1 VLDAGG
7 DVRRT
12 WLRVLLAAVAGIP
25 LALGVV
31 LMASRVGDEARF
43 VTWPVVAFTV
53 LAAAVAVVGTWT
65 GSLRP
70 SLLAAGV
77 LPAVLVSYFLP
88 AAPFPFVA
96 LVLVAVGAWAIAAG
110 GMASGVAAG
119 VGILMVVF
127 VVLQGPAVECGVSSV
142 SASSG
147 PWWIEEPSSSS
158 VSGAS
163 IGVAPSGSATG
174 TVQVGDHL
182 YRYRCEGDRLTRF
195 ERSTA

>member
-1 VLDAGG
+1 M
-7 DVRRT
+7 RRT
-12 WLRVLLAAVAGIP
+12 WFRVLLVGVVGIP

-31 LMASRVGDEARF
+31 LVASRVGDQARF

-53 LAAAVAVVGTWT
+53 LAAAVAVVGMWT

-77 LPAVLVSYFLP
+77 LPAMVVSYFLP

-96 LVLVAVGAWAIAAG
+96 VALVAVGAWAVASG

-119 VGILMVVF
+119 TGVLMVVF

-147 PWWIEEPSSSS
+147 PWWIQEPSTSSG
-158 VSGAS
+158 SGAS
-163 IGVAPSGSATG
+163 ISMAPSGSAIG
-174 TVQVGDHL
+174 TVQVGDHP

>member
-1 VLDAGG
+1 M
-7 DVRRT
+7 RRT
-12 WLRVLLAAVAGIP
+12 WFRVLLVGVVGIP

-31 LMASRVGDEARF
+31 LVASRVGDQARF

-53 LAAAVAVVGTWT
+53 LAAAVAVVGMWT

-77 LPAVLVSYFLP
+77 LPATVVSYFLP

-96 LVLVAVGAWAIAAG
+96 VALVAVGAWAVASG

-119 VGILMVVF
+119 TGVLMVVF

-147 PWWIEEPSSSS
+147 PWWIQEPSTSSG
-158 VSGAS
+158 SGAS
-163 IGVAPSGSATG
+163 ISMAPSGSATG
-174 TVQVGDHL
+174 TVQVGDHR